1 MICTYDCVGGIYQD
15 MQIEVIQHN
24 LKFRFQAGT
33 SRGVLQDKDS
43 YFVKL
48 TDPLDPSR
56 IGIGECGPLPG
67 LSPDLDGDL
76 TSAFGDLISYA
87 ATKKHLELKD
97 VELAVP
103 AEYPALRFALEAAL
117 LDWQHGGRR
126 LIFDNGF
133 VHNSMRIPIN
143 GLVWMGDKSTML
155 QRIEEKL
162 EAGYDCIKIKVG
174 AIAHADE
181 LDLLN
186 FIRSRFSAAD
196 ITIRLDA
203 NGAFDKSNVMAMLDN
218 FARFHIHSME
228 QPVMAGNMELIAKVC
243 RDSPIPIALDEELI
257 GINGAGN
264 RQTLLDFIR
273 PAYIV
278 LKPTLHGGCA
288 SCADWIEF
296 AVKRGIGWWI
306 TSALESNIGLN
317 AIAQFTAGYHI
328 TIPQGLGTGQLFFN
342 NIPSPLQINQ
352 GRLSYSPDHTWD
364 LSLLI

>member
-1 MICTYDCVGGIYQD
+1 MDRIYPV
-15 MQIEVIQHN
+15 MQIEVIQHV

-33 SRGVLQDKDS
+33 SRGVLREKDS
-43 YFVKL
+43 YFIKL
-48 TDPLDPSR
+48 TDGRDASR

-67 LSPDLDGDL
+67 LSPDLDGNL
-76 TSAFGDLISYA
+76 IGAFSELINYGASIN
-87 ATKKHLELKD
+87 HLELKD

-103 AEYPALRFALEAAL
+103 AECPALRFALETAL
-117 LDWQHGGRR
+117 LDWQFGGKR

-133 VHNSMRIPIN
+133 FHNSMSIPIN

-162 EAGYDCIKIKVG
+162 DAGYDCIKIKVG
-174 AIAHADE
+174 AIAHEDE
-181 LDLLN
+181 LDLLK
-186 FIRSRFSAAD
+186 FIRSRFADTD

-203 NGAFDKSNVMAMLDN
+203 NGAFDERNAMEMLDD

-228 QPVMAGNMELIAKVC
+228 QPVMAGNLELIAKVC

-257 GINGAGN
+257 GIHGSSNKQA
-264 RQTLLDFIR
+264 LLDFIR

-288 SCADWIEF
+288 SCADWINI
-296 AVKRGIGWWI
+296 AVKRSIGWWL

-317 AIAQFTAGYHI
+317 AIAQFAAGYSVSM
-328 TIPQGLGTGQLFFN
+328 PQGLGTGQLFYD
-342 NIPSPLQINQ
+342 NIPSPLQIHQ
-352 GRLSYSPDHTWD
+352 GRLSYSPDNTWD